1 MGSPDF
7 GEKCRNAAAR
17 AVIKNGSTGTLPA
30 IAEGILAA
38 KGFYRGNIDA
48 VFGNG
53 MEMAV
58 RSFQKAQ
65 GLEIDGIIGKETW
78 RRLLK

>member
-1 MGSPDF
+1 MKYTEWKEG
-7 GEKCRNAAAR
+7 K
-17 AVIKNGSTGTLPA
+17 K
-30 IAEGILAA
+30 AEGILAA

-53 MEMAV
+53 METAV
-58 RSFQKAQ
+58 RSYQKAQ